1 MSAWK
6 YDLDYWA
13 EQDAQADARAEQ
25 EREME
30 EEWRQWEERKISGN
44 NPAPQSATPA
54 TNPTSNPYADLF

>member
-6 YDLDYWA
+6 HDLDYWA

-30 EEWRQWEERKISGN
+30 EEWRQWEERKNSGN
-44 NPAPQSATPA
+44 NPVPESSAPTI
-54 TNPTSNPYADLF
+54 NPTPNPYADLF